1 MVVAN
6 LVQISANRSLNA
18 ISSDDVVLGV
28 LPFFHIYG
36 MVIVLN
42 FALRCGAHVVTMPGF
57 DPPLFLRLLKAHGV
71 SAARPVERAVCL
83 PALPSHGPRL
93 GTSAPPRPS
102 GRELSEPLGTA
113 LPLPPPSA
121 AARKLAGASVA
132 RLGPPER

>member
-1 MVVAN
+1 MIPYSSGTSGLPKGVVLTHRNVVAN

-71 SAARPVERAVCL
+71 SAARLVERAVCL
-83 PALPSHGPRL
+83 PALPSHGPQL
-93 GTSAPPRPS
+93 GSSATP
-102 GRELSEPLGTA
+102 
-113 LPLPPPSA
+113 
-121 AARKLAGASVA
+121 ASV
-132 RLGPPER
+132 RP